1 VQNENKE
8 EKIIDSLILICWLVT
23 SEIIEEN
30 EMNTMNFKET
40 NMMKE
45 Q

>member
-8 EKIIDSLILICWLVT
+8 EKIIDSLILIYWLVT